1 MIDPSTQLAAMIR
14 AQFAAQF
21 RAQAKSSS
29 ERGGVADRQAA
40 LRDAAAGTPGRKVD
54 GQGGGSPAHSNAQ
67 APASSKDAESARL
80 QQLVALR
87 VRALSPDDPQRE
99 RKAFRLFLESVLV
112 QAFGRDRLD
121 DRGFDQMIDTV
132 LHRMEGDAEL
142 HAALREAGGLL
153 LSEAQP
159 VPKAPSG
166 R

>member
-21 RAQAKSSS
+21 RAQAKSS
-29 ERGGVADRQAA
+29 ERGGTADCRAA
-40 LRDAAAGTPGRKVD
+40 LREAAAGASGRNVD
-54 GQGGGSPAHSNAQ
+54 GQGGGPGSANAQ
-67 APASSKDAESARL
+67 GSGFSKDTESARL

-159 VPKAPSG
+159 VPKAPAG